1 MGNTK
6 RTLRR
11 IIGIAL
17 SIVFAIGVL
26 PANSLKSYAA
36 TDASVTVNFTVCYD
50 YAEEVLAYVNKERA
64 KYGRSQLVM
73 DQELVNMA
81 LQRCADSCVVGEAYD
96 HSEIDD
102 NVAHHRANGDSC
114 FSLSPKAGGENIA
127 YGQRTPYSVMYN
139 QSDEIDPYS
148 STDMDHSSW
157 MRSAGHRKNILN
169 SRWHS
174 VGIAVVYFNGRY
186 RYYWAQE
193 FSPYYAETESYRTD
207 RVSMSMDV
215 DVSYD
220 VYNRLIN
227 RGVLDGSSVNTGGS
241 SGSGAGG
248 DTSKVRGEWKTAG
261 GRWWFQL
268 DNGSY
273 LMNSWLHSNGNWYAF
288 DKDGYI
294 MTGWNVVEGQYY
306 YFHGSGQMASSEWVD
321 GYWLSGDGSWSY
333 RFYGSWHAD
342 EYGWWYGDSSG
353 WYACNQWQKINGYWY
368 YFDEWGYMV
377 TNRNVGGYWLRADGT
392 CM

>member
-1 MGNTK
+1 MNYKNIFVT
-6 RTLRR
+6 TVMSFLLTSC
-11 IIGIAL
+11 GIYNKYEQKVEA
-17 SIVFAIGVL
+17 
-26 PANSLKSYAA
+26 PANAFGTTQDI
-36 TDASVTVNFTVCYD
+36 TDLLTDNSMAQMSWREFFTD
-50 YAEEVLAYVNKERA
+50 PQLQKLIEQVLAN
-64 KYGRSQLVM
+64 
-73 DQELVNMA
+73 N
-81 LQRCADSCVVGEAYD
+81 
-96 HSEIDD
+96 
-102 NVAHHRANGDSC
+102 
-114 FSLSPKAGGENIA
+114 
-127 YGQRTPYSVMYN
+127 
-139 QSDEIDPYS
+139 
-148 STDMDHSSW
+148 TD
-157 MRSAGHRKNILN
+157 LN
-169 SRWHS
+169 SAR
-174 VGIAVVYFNGRY
+174 IAIEKSEASLMTARLDYLPSLY
-186 RYYWAQE
+186 
-193 FSPYYAETESYRTD
+193 FSPQGTLSKFDTNPWSKTYNLPLQ
-207 RVSMSMDV
+207 MSMDV

-248 DTSKVRGEWKTAG
+248 DTSKVRGEWKTTG

-288 DKDGYI
+288 DKDGYM